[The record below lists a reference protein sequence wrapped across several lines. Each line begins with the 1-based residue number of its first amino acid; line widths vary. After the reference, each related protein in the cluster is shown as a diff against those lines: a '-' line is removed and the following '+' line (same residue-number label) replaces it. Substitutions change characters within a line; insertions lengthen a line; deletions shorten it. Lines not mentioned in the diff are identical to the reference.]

1 MSWRTRPDRSRQRG
15 YSSHVERGTVSKLT
29 FRSAGAA
36 DVIRIVELVE
46 SAYRGERSR
55 QGWTTEA
62 DLLDGQR
69 TDDAEISAIVDSDDG
84 RMLLAETSGELVG
97 CCQLEAR
104 PDGCVY
110 LGMFAV
116 APNCQSRGIGHAIL
130 AEAERIAYDD
140 LGSNGIR
147 MMVIRQR
154 EDVIGWYERLGYE
167 QTGRVVAFPYGDERK
182 GIPRRADLEF
192 LVLDKARPGCDS

>member
-1 MSWRTRPDRSRQRG
+1 M
-15 YSSHVERGTVSKLT
+15 T

-36 DVIRIVELVE
+36 DVTRIVQLVE
-46 SAYRGERSR
+46 SAYREERSR

-69 TDDAEISAIVDSDDG
+69 TDDAEISAIVHSDDC
-84 RMLLAETSGELVG
+84 RMLLAESGGELVG

-116 APNCQSRGIGHAIL
+116 APNRQGRGIGQAIL

-140 LGSNGIR
+140 LGTNRIR

-154 EDVIGWYERLGYE
+154 EDVIGWYERLDDPADRQDRRLSLRRRG
-167 QTGRVVAFPYGDERK
+167 K
-182 GIPRRADLEF
+182 GIPRRAADLEF
-192 LVLDKARPGCDS
+192 LVPGAKARP